1 MSVVA
6 KILIVL
12 NLVLAVVFLGAS
24 ASFLGQKE
32 SWKTKYETDTAEL
45 KDKNA
50 NLTTQVA
57 EKEGLFRQQ
66 ESAAMNYKNE
76 RDTLAAKIEQAEV
89 DLQQFRD
96 NYNKL
101 NADNNRL
108 SETYKNALAQI
119 DQLRQ
124 DLSNANTA
132 KDSALAE
139 ARANTD
145 TANNAVT
152 EQKRLESELMDAQD
166 QIAGLEKKIVA
177 LSKELETAGVMLQA
191 YKDKFGV
198 ISELVSAPA
207 LTAKVS
213 AVDEKLNI
221 VVLSIGKDEGVKPG
235 YEFTVYRGDK
245 YVGKVVVDD
254 VAKDHCSGYSK
265 KELQQGPI
273 QVGDDARTRW

>member
-32 SWKTKYETDTAEL
+32 SWKTKYETDTAKMQETIDAKTAL
-45 KDKNA
+45 V
-50 NLTTQVA
+50 T

-66 ESAAMNYKNE
+66 ESAAMNFKNE
-76 RDTLAAKIEQAEV
+76 RDTLAAKVEQAET

-124 DLSNANTA
+124 DLNNANTA

-177 LSKELETAGVMLQA
+177 LSKELESAGVMLQA

-265 KELQQGPI
+265 KELQQAPI

>member
-1 MSVVA
+1 
-6 KILIVL
+6 
-12 NLVLAVVFLGAS
+12 
-24 ASFLGQKE
+24 
-32 SWKTKYETDTAEL
+32 
-45 KDKNA
+45 
-50 NLTTQVA
+50 
-57 EKEGLFRQQ
+57 
-66 ESAAMNYKNE
+66 MNYKNE

-96 NYNKL
+96 NYNRL